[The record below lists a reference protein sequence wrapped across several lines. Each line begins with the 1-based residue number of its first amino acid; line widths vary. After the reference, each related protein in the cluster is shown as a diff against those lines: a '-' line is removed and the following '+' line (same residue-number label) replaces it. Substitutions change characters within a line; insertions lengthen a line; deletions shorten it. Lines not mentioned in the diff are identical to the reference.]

1 MATKFKNVPFGTEVP
16 TITANPVGSGNKLD
30 LQGFDIYSIRKVWG
44 VPEFYC
50 GILVTCGGGIS
61 VTGTRSCGNAI
72 LVSGGGDIVVQDG
85 GAFRACGT
93 TYIGLRG
100 NNYST
105 VVLDNTFQVGCGSV
119 FSVTPTEARFS
130 DCAEV
135 SMFSAKV
142 SSGVTVC
149 GGTVTLGPGTVIE
162 TPDCGGVLVRGAGLV
177 FGDGSRVSG
186 HVEFGPQENLSSG
199 LAEGDQY
206 VDFCGVTYFS
216 CGFAAEG
223 YVYLGCGKHLC
234 GATAYLCC
242 GSTFNV
248 ECGSMFNVGCGSTF
262 NVGCGSTFCGDLT
275 GTITFGCGFLSSV
288 GAHSVDFYYPPTF
301 HCGSS
306 LFCCGVIGFSADADR
321 SSDSFLAVYSDGSS
335 VSGQGFSDP
344 SKALVAFS
352 MSSSD
357 GLVIE
362 NRYNGIQLKSSCGSL
377 SVTVGSTTLELTE
390 DALKTLKTKIGA

>member
-16 TITANPVGSGNKLD
+16 TITAKPDGSGNILD
-30 LQGFDIYSIRKVWG
+30 LQGFDI
-44 VPEFYC
+44 C
-50 GILVTCGGGIS
+50 GFQEVCGSANFHCGLRVSGGSGISVRGGGDISVSGGGGIS
-61 VTGTRSCGNAI
+61 VSGSTRGNAI

-93 TYIGLRG
+93 TYIGLAG
-100 NNYST
+100 SSYGT

-119 FSVTPTEARFS
+119 FSVTPTEASFS
-130 DCAEV
+130 SCAKVTMFCASMYRMEV
-135 SMFSAKV
+135 SSDA
-142 SSGVTVC
+142 TLCAC
-149 GGTVTLGPGTVIE
+149 GGILTLGAGTSIS
-162 TPDCGGVLVRGAGLV
+162 TSGGSCSLAS
-177 FGDGSRVSG
+177 GSRIVM
-186 HVEFGPQENLSSG
+186 
-199 LAEGDQY
+199 D
-206 VDFCGVTYFS
+206 
-216 CGFAAEG
+216 
-223 YVYLGCGKHLC
+223 
-234 GATAYLCC
+234 C

-248 ECGSMFNVGCGSTF
+248 DCGSTF

-275 GTITFGCGFLSSV
+275 GTITFGCGFPSSV

-306 LFCCGVIGFSADADR
+306 LFCCGVIGFSADTTNR

-335 VSGQGFSDP
+335 VSGQGFADP
-344 SKALVAFS
+344 SSALVAFS

-377 SVTVGSTTLELTE
+377 SITVGSTTLELTE
-390 DALKTLKTKIGA
+390 DALKTLKTKIEA

>member
-16 TITANPVGSGNKLD
+16 TITANPVGSGNMLD

-50 GILVTCGGGIS
+50 GISVTCGGGIS
-61 VTGTRSCGNAI
+61 VSGGGGI

-93 TYIGLRG
+93 TYIGLAG
-100 NNYST
+100 SNYGT
-105 VVLDNTFQVGCGSV
+105 VVLDNTFQVSCGSV
-119 FSVTPTEARFS
+119 FSVTPTEASFS
-130 DCAEV
+130 SCAKV
-135 SMFSAKV
+135 TMFCASMCYMEV
-142 SSGVTVC
+142 SSGATLCTC
-149 GGTVTLGPGTVIE
+149 GGILTLGAGTSID
-162 TPDCGGVLVRGAGLV
+162 TSGGSCFLAS
-177 FGDGSRVSG
+177 GSGIVM
-186 HVEFGPQENLSSG
+186 
-199 LAEGDQY
+199 D
-206 VDFCGVTYFS
+206 
-216 CGFAAEG
+216 
-223 YVYLGCGKHLC
+223 
-234 GATAYLCC
+234 
-242 GSTFNV
+242 
-248 ECGSMFNVGCGSTF
+248 CGSTF

-275 GTITFGCGFLSSV
+275 GTITFGCGFPSSV